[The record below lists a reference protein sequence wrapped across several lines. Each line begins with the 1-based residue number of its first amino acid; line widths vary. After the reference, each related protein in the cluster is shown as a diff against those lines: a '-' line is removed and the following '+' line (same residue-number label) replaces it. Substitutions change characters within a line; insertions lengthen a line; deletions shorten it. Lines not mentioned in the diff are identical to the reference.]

1 VYLTHLH
8 LEEFRC
14 FHRLDLSLPPEGIRL
29 IGHNGAG
36 KTSVLEALYVLATF
50 RSFRTS
56 TERQLIHRDSGRD
69 LGVQPYARL
78 VAQLLTEEGDHQ
90 TLEVTMTI
98 DEESGTARK
107 RVKIDGTPRRA
118 TDAVGTLRVVLFS
131 PEDLD
136 LVLGS
141 PSLRRRYLDITLSQ
155 IDRLYLQALSRYH
168 RILEQRNS
176 LLKHLATH
184 GSNSRTLTE
193 QLAFWDEQLV
203 VHGSYII
210 ATRIQYIA
218 QLSRAAQR
226 AFRAL
231 SRNQQEFSLR
241 YHASLPLP
249 PPVLEQL
256 SVLDR
261 EDAQATLSPRYTA
274 FLQQMRADELRRGV
288 TLAGPHRDDLQFLLA
303 GEPLADYG
311 SRGIQRLAVVAT
323 KLAEIELVFA
333 ATQEYP
339 VLLLDDELSELDPI
353 NQNTLLEALAPLPA
367 QRIITAVSSA
377 ALNHPALAALPCWTV
392 TVDAASS
399 PHLIQDVVDMR

>member
-1 VYLTHLH
+1 MYLTHLH

-78 VAQLLTEEGDHQ
+78 VAQLLTEEGDRQ
-90 TLEVTMTI
+90 TLEVTITI
-98 DEESGTARK
+98 DEDSGTARK
-107 RVKIDGTPRRA
+107 RAKIDGTPRRA

-184 GSNSRTLTE
+184 GNNSRTLAE

-261 EDAQATLSPRYTA
+261 EDAQATLSPRYSA

-339 VLLLDDELSELDPI
+339 VLLLDDVLSELDPI